1 VIAFLLIIRSLLAMG
16 YVNIGYVNSVRLRL
30 SLSFDIYV
38 YVISLMS
45 ELDRI
50 GGIVALDGYLLG
62 LRYHNIP
69 SELRTPLGTRGTHV
83 LEIIIIMN

>member
-1 VIAFLLIIRSLLAMG
+1 
-16 YVNIGYVNSVRLRL
+16 VNIGYVNSVRLRL

-45 ELDRI
+45 ELDHI

-62 LRYHNIP
+62 LR
-69 SELRTPLGTRGTHV
+69 
-83 LEIIIIMN
+83 IIIYQVNLEHHLELEERTCWQS